1 VSNSKTKSTVAGAGP
16 LVELRGLKKHFPIGS
31 AIPLFQKRKSVKA
44 VDGVDLSIAR
54 GETLAIVGESGS
66 GKTTLGRV
74 VLGLQKATAGEVSFD
89 GTRLTDRSSE
99 ELRHLRRRM
108 QIVFQDP
115 FGSLNPRLPIG
126 DQIEEGLVAHNIGDS
141 AARRKT
147 MRRSLEL
154 VGLPAEYAARYAHE
168 FSGGQRQRVGIA
180 RALALN
186 PEFIVLDEPVSA
198 LDVSIQSQV
207 LNLLADLRTKQG
219 LTYMFISHNLDVVG
233 YFADRVAVMYLGK
246 IMEIGPVDQVFT
258 KPQHPYTIA
267 LLSAVPKIEA
277 HDSGDRLIL
286 EGEIPSPVSPPSG
299 CRFRTRCWLREQLGN
314 PERCATEEPLLAAPL
329 RSPTVNVAC
338 HFPLEDG
345 AASMTKRG
353 RSAIA
358 ATPKK
363 SKLTRGGTKGARSAP
378 EGLLRTRRKTKPD

>member
-1 VSNSKTKSTVAGAGP
+1 VSEKRAAVGTSAN
-16 LVELRGLKKHFPIGS
+16 LLELRGVKKHFPIGS
-31 AIPLFQKRKSVKA
+31 AIPLIQKRKTVKA
-44 VDGVDLSIAR
+44 VDGVDLTIAR

-74 VLGLQKATAGEVSFD
+74 ALGLQKPTAGEVWFD
-89 GTRLTDRSSE
+89 GAKLTDRSAE
-99 ELRHLRRRM
+99 EQRKLRRRM

-126 DQIEEGLVAHNIGDS
+126 DQIEEGLVAHAIGTASERKDRMH
-141 AARRKT
+141 AA
-147 MRRSLEL
+147 LEI
-154 VGLPAEYAARYAHE
+154 VGLPQEYAVRYPHE
-168 FSGGQRQRVGIA
+168 FSGGQRQRIGIA

-186 PEFIVLDEPVSA
+186 PEFVVLDEPVSA

-207 LNLLADLRTKQG
+207 LNLLADLREKQG

-246 IMEIGPVDQVFT
+246 VVETGPVDQVFT

-277 HDSGDRLIL
+277 HDTADRLIL
-286 EGEIPSPVSPPSG
+286 EGEIPSPISPPSG

-314 PERCATEEPLLAAPL
+314 PERCATEEPLLAA
-329 RSPTVNVAC
+329 SPRALDV
-338 HFPLEDG
+338 
-345 AASMTKRG
+345 
-353 RSAIA
+353 A
-358 ATPKK
+358 ATSRLRMALRQPQRLAAPQRRHPP
-363 SKLTRGGTKGARSAP
+363 SHVQVLPQRHAPRRNPPAIRAHQTTGG
-378 EGLLRTRRKTKPD
+378 